1 MHTIDEGIFYE
12 DCYPG
17 VTVGAISRPHGLLLI
32 DAPLRTED
40 IRNWRSV
47 LHSRGGGERMLVALD
62 AHYDRTLGLRM
73 MEAPVITHHKTA
85 AVLKKRTGLFKGQGD
100 ESGAEWELC
109 APLGSRRWL
118 QPDFTFTVQVTLHWG
133 KSEINIEHHPG
144 PMQGAAWVLV
154 PQRKVAF
161 VGDAVFKDQPPFL
174 ANADIP
180 AWLETLDVLEEMTR
194 DGFVIIIGRSGTAV
208 QQDVIAQRDF
218 LLRVQDA
225 LDELHARKAPPKQAR
240 SLAPGL
246 LETLT
251 TPANRR
257 GFYTLRLEYGLEAY
271 YRRHY
276 IKEEKRRK

>member
-17 VTVGAISRPHGLLLI
+17 VTVGAISLPHGLLLI

-47 LHSRGGGERMLVALD
+47 LHSRGGGERMLAVLD

-73 MEAPVITHHKTA
+73 MEAPVIAHHKTA

-109 APLGSRRWL
+109 APMGSRRWL
-118 QPDFTFTVQVTLHWG
+118 QPDFTFTVQLTLHWG
-133 KSEINIEHHPG
+133 SSDVHLEHHPG
-144 PMQGAAWVLV
+144 PMSGAAWVV
-154 PQRKVAF
+154 IPQRKVVF
-161 VGDAVFKDQPPFL
+161 VGDAVFKNQPPFL

-180 AWLETLDVLEEMTR
+180 AWLESLHTLEELAR
-194 DGFVIIIGRSGTAV
+194 DGFIIIVGRSGTAV
-208 QQDVIAQRDF
+208 QQDVLAQQEF
-218 LLRVQDA
+218 LTRVQEKLGD
-225 LDELHARKAPPKQAR
+225 LHARKAPPKLAR
-240 SLAPGL
+240 SLAPDL
-246 LETLT
+246 LETL
-251 TPANRR
+251 PIPPNRR

-271 YRRHY
+271 YRKHY
-276 IKEEKRRK
+276 LKDEKRKK

>member
-1 MHTIDEGIFYE
+1 M
-12 DCYPG
+12 
-17 VTVGAISRPHGLLLI
+17 TVGAISRPHGLLLI

-118 QPDFTFTVQVTLHWG
+118 QPDFTFTVQVVLHWG
-133 KSEINIEHHPG
+133 KSEISIEHHPG
-144 PMQGAAWVLV
+144 PMQGAAWVVV
-154 PQRKVAF
+154 PQREVAF
-161 VGDAVFKDQPPFL
+161 VGDAVFKNQPPFL

-180 AWLETLDVLEEMTR
+180 AWLETLDLLEEMTR
-194 DGFVIIIGRSGTAV
+194 DGFIVIGRNGPVV
-208 QQDVIAQRDF
+208 QQEVIAQRDF
-218 LLRVQDA
+218 LLRVQEA
-225 LDELHARKAPPKQAR
+225 LDDLHARKAPPKQAR
-240 SLAPGL
+240 SLTSAL

-251 TPANRR
+251 IPANRR
-257 GFYTLRLEYGLEAY
+257 SLYTLRLEYGLEAY

-276 IKEEKRRK
+276 VKEEKRRK